1 MFNDK
6 NMKTT
11 TFILAISIILCAC
24 SSAFFACEQKPLDD
38 IIDHCLFNNTEP
50 LEEHNVFGIYPNIA
64 KWQLSGPN
72 YQHPHFNPN
81 NLNEIAFQKSRQIW
95 IVDMCTGEKRLL
107 VSDYVSS
114 LWDWGKTDWLIY
126 TNTGMDLYKIKSN
139 GDSLTRLTT
148 YGIYN
153 TNALFNAKGDKYVY
167 RKIMDI
173 EGFSIIANLDG
184 VHQDTIGGP
193 MRLDRLHWFEEDR
206 LCGKNSEGIGFRN
219 IASSEI
225 TAVDFIYPH
234 FTVYGAHYLYKEAS
248 ILWGTKQYIF
258 RTDVYTGE
266 RTIVKQGSVSQIYR
280 EFDVSSNQS
289 TILVIRSDMTPGS
302 PSYIIEERKHLC
314 LMDIDGKNERRIVID
329 W

>member
-1 MFNDK
+1 M

-11 TFILAISIILCAC
+11 TFIIAISISLCAC
-24 SSAFFACEQKPLDD
+24 SSAFFACEQESLDD
-38 IIDHCLFNNTEP
+38 IIDHCLFNNTEL
-50 LEEHNVFGIYPNIA
+50 LEDHNILGSSSGMQQ
-64 KWQLSGPN
+64 WQVLGPD

-81 NLNEIAFQKSRQIW
+81 NLNEIAFQKSREIW
-95 IVDMCTGEKRLL
+95 IIDMCTGEKRLL
-107 VSDYVSS
+107 IPDYVSS

-153 TNALFNAKGDKYVY
+153 TNALFNSTGDKYVY
-167 RKIMDI
+167 RKIMDA

-184 VHQDTIGGP
+184 VHLDTIGGP
-193 MRLDRLHWFEEDR
+193 MRSDRMHWFEDGR
-206 LCGKNSEGIGFRN
+206 LCGRNSEGIGFID
-219 IASSEI
+219 IASFEM
-225 TAVDFIYPH
+225 TAIDFIYLH
-234 FTVYGAHYLYKEAS
+234 FTVYGAHYLYDDAS
-248 ILWGTKQYIF
+248 ILWGTKQYLF
-258 RTDVYTGE
+258 RTNVDTGE
-266 RTIVKQGSVSQIYR
+266 RAIIKQGSVSQVYR
-280 EFDVSSNQS
+280 EFDVSPDQS

-314 LMDIDGKNERRIVID
+314 LMDIDGRHERRMMID